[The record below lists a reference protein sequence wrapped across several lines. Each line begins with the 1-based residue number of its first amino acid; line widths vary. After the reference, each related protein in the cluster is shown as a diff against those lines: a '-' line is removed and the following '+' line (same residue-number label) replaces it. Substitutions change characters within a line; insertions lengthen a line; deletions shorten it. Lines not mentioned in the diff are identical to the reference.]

1 MGIGC
6 FWSRLVLLLGLFIQ
20 IMSSS
25 SLPSS
30 PAAQQKRPTKIA
42 IVGGGNVGT
51 TLADSIVNAPPNA
64 NHQFDVC
71 IAARDPNKTRT
82 KLIEWEM
89 EHLQV
94 ADSMA
99 AAIVAANVIILA
111 TSSAHSDEAIA
122 HVAQSLGYENLKG
135 KIIIDA
141 TNPLSSFE
149 DGLQVRWGM
158 TKSGAEVLQSHL
170 PSDCRVYKAF
180 NTVGVELMARP
191 RSTMNVDMLYAG
203 PDEEIANVI
212 AAVGFM
218 PRYVGPLRYARNLEA
233 MAELW
238 IHCAIPPLPA
248 ANWGRDWTFGVA
260 GNPTTSSSSSAAETK
275 EE

>member
-1 MGIGC
+1 MGIGR
-6 FWSRLVLLLGLFIQ
+6 FWFKRGVFLLGLFIR

-25 SLPSS
+25 SLPS
-30 PAAQQKRPTKIA
+30 AAQPKRPTKIA

-51 TLADSIVNAPPNA
+51 TLADSIVNAPNSNA
-64 NHQFDVC
+64 QFDVC
-71 IAARDPNKTRT
+71 IAARDPQKTRS

-89 EHLQV
+89 EHLVV
-94 ADSMA
+94 ADSMQEAIIA
-99 AAIVAANVIILA
+99 ADVIILA
-111 TSSAHSDEAIA
+111 TSSAHTDDAIS
-122 HVAQSLGYENLKG
+122 HVAQSLGYDNLKG

-149 DGLQVRWGM
+149 DGLQVRWGV

-203 PDEEIANVI
+203 PDEEIGTII
-212 AAVGFM
+212 AAVGFI

-260 GNPTTSSSSSAAETK
+260 GNPTTSSSSSSAAETK
-275 EE
+275 VE